1 MLNGDLCYC
10 GCERGDKK
18 ECECECEDFARCV
31 HVCACMKCVTRKGK
45 DKKTHPCIRFGAKQE
60 GKENDKKAE
69 EKGERPERRGGGG
82 RGTQGTRL
90 SNWRASGCKRWLP
103 ERV

>member
-31 HVCACMKCVTRKGK
+31 HVCACMKCVTRKGVNYRQIVFV
-45 DKKTHPCIRFGAKQE
+45 C
-60 GKENDKKAE
+60 
-69 EKGERPERRGGGG
+69 KG
-82 RGTQGTRL
+82 L
-90 SNWRASGCKRWLP
+90 
-103 ERV
+103 V